1 MRPTRIL
8 VKLWDIGNDGYDEL
22 FDITG
27 VAFAQ
32 FSPNGKYQ
40 RQSESVVE
48 LWNLEDRKITDQFS
62 HPPGNLSSLYFSPT
76 NDYSTAAFKED
87 DDKCLRR
94 LDTQQ
99 MVSLNIAG
107 DLYRIPPAVIHS
119 SHTNRIFAPREL
131 TVEIWEVSPTGSNVI
146 FETEPLTDWFIS
158 SICPS
163 RDGHRLLIGGAVGT
177 VRMLSLEDLGRNQP
191 VTQDKGLV
199 IAFSPSGKMVA
210 TGSDGHL
217 ELWDTTTWERVG
229 PRDVEYA
236 SQVAFSADDN
246 RIAVLSKSLV
256 TICDIN
262 HPENCFSFDP
272 TPKGKRV

>member
-1 MRPTRIL
+1 
-8 VKLWDIGNDGYDEL
+8 LWDIGNDGYDEL

-32 FSPNGKYQ
+32 FSPNGKYLAVE

-48 LWNLEDRKITDQFS
+48 LWNSEDRKITHQFS

-76 NDYSTAAFKED
+76 NDYLTAAFKED

-131 TVEIWEVSPTGSNVI
+131 TVEIWEVSTIGSNMI

-217 ELWDTTTWERVG
+217 E
-229 PRDVEYA
+229 
-236 SQVAFSADDN
+236 S
-246 RIAVLSKSLV
+246 
-256 TICDIN
+256 
-262 HPENCFSFDP
+262 
-272 TPKGKRV
+272 